1 MASRNVATAGGRKR
15 RKPAERSLKWTEYKA
30 DQWDKAALLARRLRP
45 NANPAE
51 TGKKDSTLRRIEHM
65 KNIAIN

>member
-1 MASRNVATAGGRKR
+1 MASRKAPVPGGGKR

-30 DQWDKAALLARRLRP
+30 YQWDKAALLARRLRP

-65 KNIAIN
+65 KNMAIN